1 MIASHSSSVGNGAGY
16 SVEPHPSTM
25 SSSSARNSS
34 VLMSLSGSPSNSGDA
49 VIGNSISFLH
59 PVVGASDGRSRSAPV
74 AAKVVARRGGATTR
88 LRSSWRAMV
97 RQLARLED
105 SAFGD
110 ALGVL
115 FLFASL
121 WGFLW
126 LAPLLEELIN

>member
-1 MIASHSSSVGNGAGY
+1 MT
-16 SVEPHPSTM
+16 HP
-25 SSSSARNSS
+25 
-34 VLMSLSGSPSNSGDA
+34 
-49 VIGNSISFLH
+49 
-59 PVVGASDGRSRSAPV
+59 
-74 AAKVVARRGGATTR
+74 
-88 LRSSWRAMV
+88 WRAMV